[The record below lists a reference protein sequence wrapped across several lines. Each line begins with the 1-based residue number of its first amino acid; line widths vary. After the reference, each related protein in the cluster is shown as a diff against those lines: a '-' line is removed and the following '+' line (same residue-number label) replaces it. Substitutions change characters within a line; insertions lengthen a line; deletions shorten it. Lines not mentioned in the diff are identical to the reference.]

1 MNLRTGVP
9 TRLRVAGVNRA
20 TKRKDQGRV
29 SRLIAFACGVA
40 ALSSMLAAHQSS
52 ASGQNPPSP
61 TNADFLPD
69 GPGKAVVA
77 KACLSCHNA
86 KIATSKAGTED
97 EWADVVNQMIGKG
110 ALLSDDEADQVV
122 EYLAKHFG
130 PPDAKDGSTSAPS
143 AAAPSPEKTAT
154 PPASAAAAPPPSA
167 SSAPTVN
174 VNRAGV
180 EELTSSL
187 GLSDAEAKAII
198 QYREQHGNFKTW
210 QDMASV
216 PGVSTEKIK
225 DKQNLITF

>member
-97 EWADVVNQMIGKG
+97 EWADVVNQMIGK
-110 ALLSDDEADQVV
+110 
-122 EYLAKHFG
+122 
-130 PPDAKDGSTSAPS
+130 
-143 AAAPSPEKTAT
+143 
-154 PPASAAAAPPPSA
+154 
-167 SSAPTVN
+167 
-174 VNRAGV
+174 
-180 EELTSSL
+180 
-187 GLSDAEAKAII
+187 
-198 QYREQHGNFKTW
+198 
-210 QDMASV
+210 
-216 PGVSTEKIK
+216 
-225 DKQNLITF
+225 